1 MKTLLLI
8 GFSLV
13 LLGGCSPQAPAQQSG
28 SESASAATADEEPQS
43 PAVDLAGY
51 WRVAGIDGAPFDA
64 SYGIALSADAQ
75 RIWWEPECA
84 RQYREYS
91 ISGSDFSAPARSN
104 DGEVVC
110 DIGYPE
116 ELPEIWSVLEAAD
129 TIERT
134 PENGVLISGN
144 GRSLLIFSQ

>member
-1 MKTLLLI
+1 MKYSFVGLFIVLI
-8 GFSLV
+8 
-13 LLGGCSPQAPAQQSG
+13 GGCSPQSPAEQPVG
-28 SESASAATADEEPQS
+28 EPASAAPADEEPQP

-91 ISGSDFSAPARSN
+91 ISGSDFAAPARSN

-110 DIGYPE
+110 DIAYPE
-116 ELPEIWSVLEAAD
+116 ELPVIWSALEAAD
-129 TIERT
+129 TITRT

>member
-1 MKTLLLI
+1 MRLLLLPTALI
-8 GFSLV
+8 I
-13 LLGGCSPQAPAQQSG
+13 LLGACSPQSPAQSG
-28 SESASAATADEEPQS
+28 DALSSSAPGAGEVPQ
-43 PAVDLAGY
+43 AVDLAGY
-51 WRVAGIDGAPFDA
+51 WRVAGIDGAPFEA

-91 ISGSDFSAPARSN
+91 ISGSRFVAPVRSN

-110 DIGYPE
+110 EIGYPE
-116 ELPEIWSVLEAAD
+116 ELPEIWSALEAAD

-144 GRSLLIFSQ
+144 DRSVLLFSQ